1 MDAVAAAVAVPV
13 LGLAALALS
22 RARDPELRRGARWTL
37 VVVAIALVIGN
48 VGGVE
53 VLVLAWLILGLV
65 IALATA
71 LVILQRERRESA

>member
-1 MDAVAAAVAVPV
+1 
-13 LGLAALALS
+13 LRRWRS
-22 RARDPELRRGARWTL
+22 CARDPELRRGARWAL
-37 VVVAIALVIGN
+37 VVVATALVIGN

-65 IALATA
+65 VALATA